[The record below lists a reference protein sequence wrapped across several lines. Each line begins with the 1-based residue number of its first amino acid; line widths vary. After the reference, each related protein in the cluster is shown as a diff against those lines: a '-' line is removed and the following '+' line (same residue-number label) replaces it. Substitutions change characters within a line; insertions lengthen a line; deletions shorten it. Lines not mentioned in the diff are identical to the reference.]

1 MEKHII
7 NRMKEIVKNENT
19 TISQDFKADKKDLKS
34 YNGNFLWGYSLK
46 GTNLIC
52 YNAPFSYL
60 QVENMRE
67 ATNCYVC
74 VGGKLRKVSC
84 EKAIA
89 IAVGL
94 YSRNHC
100 A

>member
-1 MEKHII
+1 MERHII
-7 NRMKEIVKNENT
+7 NRMKDIVKNENT
-19 TISQDFKADKKDLKS
+19 TVSQGFEADKKDLKS
-34 YNGNFLWGYSLK
+34 YNGNFLWGYSSK

-60 QVENMRE
+60 QVESME
-67 ATNCYVC
+67 TAKNCYVC
-74 VGGKLRKVSC
+74 VEGKLRKVSRKKA
-84 EKAIA
+84 KAIA
-89 IAVGL
+89 VDL

>member
-1 MEKHII
+1 MKKHII
-7 NRMKEIVKNENT
+7 NRMKDIVKNENT
-19 TISQDFKADKKDLKS
+19 TVSQDFEADKKDLKS
-34 YNGNFLWGYSLK
+34 YNGNFLWGYSSK

-60 QVENMRE
+60 QVERVKD
-67 ATNCYVC
+67 TKNCYVC
-74 VGGKLRKVSC
+74 VGGKLRKVSR
-84 EKAIA
+84 EKAKA

>member
-7 NRMKEIVKNENT
+7 QKMKMIVKNENT
-19 TISQDFKADKKDLKS
+19 TVSQDFEADKKDLKS
-34 YNGNFLWGYSLK
+34 YNGNFLWGYSSK

-52 YNAPFSYL
+52 DNIPFSYL

-74 VGGKLRKVSC
+74 IAGHLKKVT
-84 EKAIA
+84 KKRALAI
-89 IAVGL
+89 VTGL
-94 YSRNHC
+94 YSRNRR